1 MNPPLGAR
9 SSRELMTPRE
19 APRVW
24 WITLAVVLV
33 MLAVAGLVDRWH
45 SGLRVAQAHASVR
58 ARGEFYANAL
68 RGAVERR
75 IALLSGLRSFAGSQ
89 RSRAALDELF
99 PLFAQGTLTGTN
111 GVRALQFV
119 EDGRIV
125 ATWPLKGN
133 EAALG
138 YDLAADPRPLVRN
151 DVARALA
158 SGRVTVTGPL
168 ALVQGGS
175 GLLVRQRIEPRDG
188 LPDLAAII
196 LDVPA
201 LLAEAGVPN
210 VRSGLRLSV
219 LDRSGMMFGGDSL
232 PPGVVAETLVVAVPD
247 GDWRLLVAPAAGWD
261 ALVSSARWTF
271 RVGAGAI
278 VLASGLLSLVLFGR
292 TARLEREVEATG
304 SQLDLALRA
313 GRMGVWEWDIPSQR
327 ALWNAAATELFG
339 FDCAD
344 FEQPIHELL
353 ARVHPDDEP
362 MVRQVMRESVRG
374 ERFDH
379 VMEYRIARW
388 PDQYRWLLSIGETTR
403 DAEGRP
409 LLVIGVISD
418 ATQRRQMEDRLRH
431 SQKLESVGKL
441 AGGVAHDFNNLLTA
455 IIGFGEL
462 ARDRAG
468 ELPSGPQR
476 SAIRDDLQE
485 LLQVAHKGAEVTGQL
500 LAFSRRGPSEAT
512 RVELSAAVRETV
524 PLLQRLMGATVTI
537 LTELADE
544 LPAVWIDAAQLTQ
557 IVMNLVINARDAM
570 LAGGAI
576 TVRTSHVPA
585 GSGKRPIDAPHGEWV
600 CLEVEDAGV
609 GMAPEVQARIFEPY
623 YTTKEPG
630 RGTGLGLAVVYGA
643 VETARGVVTVRS
655 FEGIGTSFRVYL
667 PPYREAAR

>member
-1 MNPPLGAR
+1 
-9 SSRELMTPRE
+9 
-19 APRVW
+19 VW
-24 WITLAVVLV
+24 WITLAVVV
-33 MLAVAGLVDRWH
+33 VTLAVAGVVDRWH
-45 SGLRVAQAHASVR
+45 TGLRLSQARSAARS
-58 ARGEFYANAL
+58 RGESYANAL

-75 IALLSGLRSFAGSQ
+75 VALLTGLRSFAGSQ
-89 RSRAALDELF
+89 PSRASLDQLF
-99 PLFAQGTLTGTN
+99 PLFAQGTLLGTN

-125 ATWPLKGN
+125 ATWPLEGN

-138 YDLAADPRPLVRN
+138 YDLSRDPRAIVRD
-151 DVARALA
+151 DVARAMA
-158 SGRVTVTGPL
+158 TGRVTVTGPL
-168 ALVQGGS
+168 TLVQGGS
-175 GLLVRQRIEPRDG
+175 GLLVRQRIAPRAG

-201 LLAEAGVPN
+201 MLAEAGIPDA
-210 VRSGLRLSV
+210 RSGLRLSV
-219 LDRSGMMFGGDSL
+219 LDRRDALFGGDSL
-232 PPGVVAETLVVAVPD
+232 LPGFDAETLAVAVPD
-247 GDWRLLVAPAAGWD
+247 GDWRLLVAPAGGWD
-261 ALVSSARWTF
+261 ALVASAQWTY
-271 RVGAGAI
+271 RIGAGA
-278 VLASGLLSLVLFGR
+278 VVVAAALLSLVLFGR
-292 TARLEREVEATG
+292 TARLEREVEAAG

-327 ALWNAAATELFG
+327 ALWNPAATELFG
-339 FDCAD
+339 FDCAA
-344 FEQPIHELL
+344 FEQPIKELL
-353 ARVHPDDEP
+353 SRVHPDDAP

-379 VMEYRIARW
+379 VMEYRIAHG
-388 PDQYRWLLSIGETTR
+388 PDRFRWLLSIGETTR
-403 DAEGRP
+403 DADGRP
-409 LLVIGVISD
+409 VHVIGVISD
-418 ATQRRQMEDRLRH
+418 ASQRRQMEDRLRH

-455 IIGFGEL
+455 IIGFAEL

-468 ELPSGPQR
+468 DLPEGPQR
-476 SAIRDDLQE
+476 RGIRDDLQE

-500 LAFSRRGPSEAT
+500 LAFSRRGPSEAS

-524 PLLQRLMGATVTI
+524 PLLQRLMGATVSI
-537 LTELADE
+537 HTELADG

-570 LAGGAI
+570 HGGGVI
-576 TVRTSHVPA
+576 SVRTSHVPA
-585 GSGKRPIDAPHGEWV
+585 GSGKRPLDAPHGEWV

-609 GMAPEVQARIFEPY
+609 GMTPEVQARIFEPY

-655 FEGIGTSFRVYL
+655 FEGMGTSFRVYL
-667 PPYREAAR
+667 PPYLATERGT